1 MVAGSSPAGRA
12 IGCTVKQPNY
22 GGRSSVGRAQDC
34 DSCGR
39 GFDPHRPPHFS
50 DSCTACRYPASIAD
64 VVELVDT
71 PDLGSGA
78 ARCESSSLSVRTT
91 LLPIIFPYRSENI
104 KKPHYRQV
112 AAFFVSFY
120 GTDCQP
126 RLPAPEQAHATKR
139 ARTCPPIA
147 ASPPDPDQAW
157 PACHYLASSLSK
169 AAAPLL

>member
-91 LLPIIFPYRSENI
+91 LLPIIFLIALKILKSRTIDKLRLFLSAFTAPTANPACPHLN
-104 KKPHYRQV
+104 KPMPQNEPEPAR
-112 AAFFVSFY
+112 
-120 GTDCQP
+120 
-126 RLPAPEQAHATKR
+126 RLLPAR
-139 ARTCPPIA
+139 PIRIRHGLPAITLPA
-147 ASPPDPDQAW
+147 A
-157 PACHYLASSLSK
+157 
-169 AAAPLL
+169 